1 MNAADAPQLVPF
13 ITLPNWVKAATVCGV
28 NIQAV
33 FEEFGVRVEGVPLEH
48 ATIERTVMA
57 RVMGA
62 CVRRAQRH
70 HFPFV
75 LGETYA
81 FEYLPDLETF
91 VTTSPNL
98 REAAVVFEW
107 VRALINPY
115 IDVHLREQGDE
126 ARLVLQFLGGDTE
139 TPTQPWFAETMF
151 TAIHK
156 FARQLIGGEQ
166 TFRALRLRHPAPA
179 YAALYAEQFGTEI
192 RFDQREDAL
201 VFDRALLDLPL
212 PGSFPSLHAQA
223 RQRIDQQMRR
233 LLPRDGLVATLE
245 LTLERKP
252 ALFAHGAEAMAEE
265 LGLHLRTLQRRL
277 HEQQVHYQEIQDR
290 VRYRLARR
298 ALRDP
303 HVPLD
308 TLSEQL
314 GFSDR
319 RSFTRA
325 FRRWAGETPSAFRRR
340 PATD

>member
-1 MNAADAPQLVPF
+1 MKAPDPPQLIPF
-13 ITLPNWVKAATVCGV
+13 ITLPNWVKAATACGV
-28 NIQAV
+28 NIQRV
-33 FEEFGVRVEGVPLEH
+33 FEEQGIRIDGLQLEH
-48 ATIERTVMA
+48 ATVERAALERVMA
-57 RVMGA
+57 S
-62 CVRRAQRH
+62 CVRRAEQH

-115 IDVHLREQGDE
+115 IDVQLREQGDE
-126 ARLVLQFLGGDTE
+126 ARLVLNFLGIDGGA
-139 TPTQPWFAETMF
+139 PTQPWFAETMF

-156 FARQLIGGEQ
+156 FARLLIGADRH
-166 TFRALRLRHPAPA
+166 FRALRLRHPAPP
-179 YAALYAEQFGTEI
+179 YADRYRTQFDAEI
-192 RFDQREDAL
+192 LFDQREDAL

-212 PGSFPSLHAQA
+212 AGSFPSLHAQV
-223 RQRIDQQMRR
+223 RQRIDQQIKR
-233 LLPRDGLVATLE
+233 LLPSEGLVATLE

-265 LGLHLRTLQRRL
+265 LGMHLRTLQRRL

-303 HVPLD
+303 DVGLD
-308 TLSEQL
+308 TLSHQL
-314 GFSDR
+314 GFADR

-325 FRRWAGETPSAFRRR
+325 FRRWSGQTPSAFRNPPR
-340 PATD
+340 D